1 MEQKN
6 GFEAFRGPTKN
17 VLVKDDIVFHQES
30 EFLARIPRFFP
41 MYAHAAHVHFK
52 NAVYIYQYVHL
63 RWYVLDF

>member
-1 MEQKN
+1 MMSAAMEQKN

-41 MYAHAAHVHFK
+41 MYAHAAHVHLK
-52 NAVYIYQYVHL
+52 NAV
-63 RWYVLDF
+63 

>member
-41 MYAHAAHVHFK
+41 MYAHAAHVHLK
-52 NAVYIYQYVHL
+52 NAV
-63 RWYVLDF
+63 